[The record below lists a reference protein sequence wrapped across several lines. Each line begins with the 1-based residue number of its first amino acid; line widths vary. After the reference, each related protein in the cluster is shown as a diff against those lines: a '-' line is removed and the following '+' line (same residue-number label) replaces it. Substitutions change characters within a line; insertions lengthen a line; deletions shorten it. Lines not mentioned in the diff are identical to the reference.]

1 MLQSCNPTKFS
12 TWGGERA
19 QVKRDK
25 LQLMERDGPCWQ
37 QVNWAGWSLLHNLSV
52 VIHVHPPS
60 ASPSISTKTYR
71 LPQLTKPNPT
81 QHARQNINRTQTHL
95 TNKTAETQKT
105 KLLQKEQQ
113 QCYPNQT
120 PKPYLQT
127 HTSQPSGKTSPP
139 QKYKETV
146 FQNR

>member
-37 QVNWAGWSLLHNLSV
+37 QVNRAGWSLLHNLSV

-71 LPQLTKPNPT
+71 LPQLT
-81 QHARQNINRTQTHL
+81 NRTQIHL
-95 TNKTAETQKT
+95 TNITAETQKS
-105 KLLQKEQQ
+105 KPLQKEQQQ

-127 HTSQPSGKTSPP
+127 HTSQPSGKISPP
-139 QKYKETV
+139 QKYKEMA
-146 FQNR
+146 FPNP